1 MPLSADFYVLDDSDS
16 FLCRILHE
24 YKASIQAVIQRFKT
38 LDPMYDHDDLEQE
51 AFFGVRL
58 ATLYWEEARAINM
71 KFRTYL
77 TWHISRHFQGKFRGD
92 DKIVDIVD
100 SENRVLVT
108 IPYAKYKKKGRAIA
122 GTKGYSTKI
131 RSLLVYYDDHG
142 SNTEEP
148 PVIPHVRSG
157 PIHMEGDEIVDVY
170 NQHDDLIITI
180 PRRSYQRMS
189 DLILQQGFRTES
201 YSIYEPPPRRPQQEI
216 EARAALKDLAL
227 QAKRESLRT
236 PPGLYSTKKDQASVV
251 DIYTR
256 RRDWLM
262 RLSPER
268 YADAKPYV
276 DLIGGIA
283 KCHTLATYPEPPLYD
298 DLVHTRSLRP
308 SVSPCEAMTTA

>member
-131 RSLLVYYDDHG
+131 RSLLVFTTTTVQTPKSPRHPTRPQRAHPYGERRD
-142 SNTEEP
+142 
-148 PVIPHVRSG
+148 RRC
-157 PIHMEGDEIVDVY
+157 
-170 NQHDDLIITI
+170 LIINMTTSSYI

-216 EARAALKDLAL
+216 ARAALKDLAL
-227 QAKRESLRT
+227 QAKRESC
-236 PPGLYSTKKDQASVV
+236 A
-251 DIYTR
+251 R
-256 RRDWLM
+256 RRDSTV
-262 RLSPER
+262 RR
-268 YADAKPYV
+268 KTKPPSSTFTHV
-276 DLIGGIA
+276 GAIG
-283 KCHTLATYPEPPLYD
+283 
-298 DLVHTRSLRP
+298 
-308 SVSPCEAMTTA
+308 